1 MGCLLSVSAVI
12 AVIRSLTCGVQVSR
26 NPPDGRPEGRRR
38 ARGGRSRTV
47 RDMRRRADGKPDPD
61 PDSAADAA
69 SAAPALREAAT
80 SSEGSGGRE
89 AQL

>member
-1 MGCLLSVSAVI
+1 MSAVI
-12 AVIRSLTCGVQVSR
+12 VAIRSLICDVQVSR

-61 PDSAADAA
+61 PNSVADAV
-69 SAAPALREAAT
+69 SVALREAAT

-89 AQL
+89 AHI